1 MREKCERGNAGVTQ
15 GGDRSSV
22 WETQAESACTRQPQ
36 ATEES
41 RELAPTRSRTRAGA
55 QPSPAG
61 PAAADPGAGLLA
73 SWRGR
78 AGGGEAAA
86 GARRGAP
93 PAYLGGCGSAAPG
106 WLRRLDGAVG
116 CAPGL
121 RAARQRP
128 LLGSARLGSARRCP
142 GRSLA
147 AHAARGGRGAGWRA
161 GAGGGRGSGPPRGRL
176 EAPYLGSDVRGSR
189 RGWTTHFF
197 PFTPQSF
204 LSPRPGDPGGRP
216 GSLSGPLG
224 LGVRASRPAALG
236 SPRAGIPGSGGR
248 PPRVCVWGI
257 PGSGQPRAGSA
268 RRPPR

>member
-1 MREKCERGNAGVTQ
+1 MSPRAVTEVVSGKRRRRARAPGNPRLR
-15 GGDRSSV
+15 RSPGS
-22 WETQAESACTRQPQ
+22 WHR
-36 ATEES
+36 
-41 RELAPTRSRTRAGA
+41 RAPAHA
-55 QPSPAG
+55 PAPSPLP
-61 PAAADPGAGLLA
+61 PAPPRPTPARGCWPPGGAGLA
-73 SWRGR
+73 AARPRRGR
-78 AGGGEAAA
+78 GAGRPLLTWAAA
-86 GARRGAP
+86 AP
-93 PAYLGGCGSAAPG
+93 RLRAGCAG
-106 WLRRLDGAVG
+106 WTGLLG

-189 RGWTTHFF
+189 RGRTTHFF

-216 GSLSGPLG
+216 ESLSGPLG

-268 RRPPR
+268 RLPPR